1 MSEQDI
7 RSHDPDQ
14 LRETVLK
21 GYGKLARRALEEP
34 EAIARRASD
43 TARRVGY
50 DAEQLAAIPD
60 GANLGVGCGNPTAID
75 ALRPGETVVDL
86 GCGAGMDSFLAARA
100 VGPEGRVIG
109 IDMTDE
115 MLEKARAN
123 ARAVGATNVE
133 FRKGY
138 IEDLPLEDESV
149 DAIISNCVINLSP
162 EKDKVYAE
170 AHRVLRPGGRMMVS
184 DVVLERELPDAV
196 LHSVDAYLGCVGGAV
211 LREDYLQTIRDAG
224 FAEVRVDREG
234 CFGDTID
241 LDDPMIREAMQRLG
255 IDREQALEYGRAVTS
270 LHIFARK

>member
-1 MSEQDI
+1 MNESNTSPLDSD
-7 RSHDPDQ
+7 R
-14 LRETVLK
+14 LREAVSES
-21 GYGKLARRALEEP
+21 YGKLAEQATRDPDGLASRA
-34 EAIARRASD
+34 ADAAQ
-43 TARRVGY
+43 RVGY
-50 DAEQLAAIPD
+50 EADQLEAVPE

-86 GCGAGMDSFLAARA
+86 GCGAGMDTFLAARA

-123 ARAVGATNVE
+123 ARAVGASNVE
-133 FRKGY
+133 FRKGF
-138 IEDLPLEDESV
+138 IEDLPIENESI

-170 AHRVLRPGGRMMVS
+170 AYRVLRPGGRMMVS
-184 DVVLERELPDAV
+184 DVVLERELPEAV
-196 LHSVDAYLGCVGGAV
+196 LRSVDAYMGCVGGAN
-211 LREDYLQTIRDAG
+211 LREAYLQTIRDAG
-224 FAEVRVDREG
+224 FAEVRVDREA

-241 LDDPMIREAMQRLG
+241 LDDPMIRDAMKRLG
-255 IDREQALEYGRAVTS
+255 IDREQAREYGRAVTS